1 MTSRGAK
8 YFKAGKRSMTNAK
21 VSALTHALTLISQ
34 AFEQIVHSQNMQY
47 VKTAVRKCFNHPHF
61 RREASAKALR

>member
-1 MTSRGAK
+1 
-8 YFKAGKRSMTNAK
+8 MTNAK